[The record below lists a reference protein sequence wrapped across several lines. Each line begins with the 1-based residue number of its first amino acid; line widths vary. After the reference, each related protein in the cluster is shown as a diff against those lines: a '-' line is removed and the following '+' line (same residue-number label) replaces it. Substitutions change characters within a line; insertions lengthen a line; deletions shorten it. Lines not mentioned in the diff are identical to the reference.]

1 MLSVAGPGSSG
12 SVGSD
17 RSCGFVLTGCGFG
30 WLGGDG
36 FIAGRRRC
44 GRTIAALLQA
54 TARDGRRK
62 LRTACAFEHLLG
74 QFAELLQRRPRCGIF
89 GREVVAGAARV
100 AILLRQ
106 TRSEEHTSE
115 LQSLMRISYAV
126 FCLKKNNTLTK

>member
-74 QFAELLQRRPRCGIF
+74 QFAELLQRRPRCG
-89 GREVVAGAARV
+89 
-100 AILLRQ
+100 
-106 TRSEEHTSE
+106 RSEEHTSE
-115 LQSLMRISYAV
+115 LQSLMRISYDV
-126 FCLKKNNTLTK
+126 FCLK